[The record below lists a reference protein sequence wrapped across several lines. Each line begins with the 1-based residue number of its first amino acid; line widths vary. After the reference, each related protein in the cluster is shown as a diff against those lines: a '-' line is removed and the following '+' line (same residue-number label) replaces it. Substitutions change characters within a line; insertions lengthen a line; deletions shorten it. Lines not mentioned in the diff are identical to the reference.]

1 MQHNNFIFLMAGFSY
16 IFINVFLL
24 LKYRYPFPLIIIFY
38 LLKQFSFYEFN
49 LSKSFSQ
56 SLINEF
62 RLNTANKNFDFYNFI
77 L

>member
-1 MQHNNFIFLMAGFSY
+1 MAGFPY

-24 LKYRYPFPLIIIFY
+24 LKYRYPFPLIIIFC
-38 LLKQFSFYEFN
+38 LLRQFSFYEFN

-56 SLINEF
+56 SLINEI
-62 RLNTANKNFDFYNFI
+62 RLNAANKNFDFYNFI

>member
-1 MQHNNFIFLMAGFSY
+1 MQHNNFIFLMAGFPY

-24 LKYRYPFPLIIIFY
+24 LKYRYPFPLIIIFC

-49 LSKSFSQ
+49 LSKPFSQ